1 MSEQNP
7 PEPERP
13 DEPVPPPSPQPMPY
27 PSTGDEYPPAPY
39 GAAPYGAGP
48 YAGGPYAGGPD
59 TGGPSTGGQGAFG
72 ALTPSAEAQ
81 SVRTQAIVSLI
92 VNALSVLAC
101 CFTFLTLFSGVTGA
115 VLAGLALSKANT
127 DLAGAKG
134 LVRWS
139 WIALAIGVGGGI
151 VLGIFARAIGTG
163 IGWFGGF

>member
-48 YAGGPYAGGPD
+48 YPGGPYTAGPY
-59 TGGPSTGGQGAFG
+59 TGGPSAFG
-72 ALTPSAEAQ
+72 APPPSAEAQ
-81 SVRTQAIVSLI
+81 SVRTQAIASLI
-92 VNALSVLAC
+92 VNALTVLGC
-101 CFTFLTLFSGVTGA
+101 CFTFLTFFSGLIGA
-115 VLAGLALSKANT
+115 ALAGVALSKVNT
-127 DLAGAKG
+127 DLPGAKG

-151 VLGIFARAIGTG
+151 VLSVLAGVLGTG

>member
-13 DEPVPPPSPQPMPY
+13 DEPVPPSYQQPTPY
-27 PSTGDEYPPAPY
+27 PSTGDSAGDEYPPAPY

-48 YAGGPYAGGPD
+48 YTGGPY
-59 TGGPSTGGQGAFG
+59 TGGPYSGGQGALS
-72 ALTPSAEAQ
+72 APTPSAEAQ

-92 VNALSVLAC
+92 INALSVLGC

-115 VLAGLALSKANT
+115 VLAGLALSRANT

-151 VLGIFARAIGTG
+151 VLGILARAIGTG